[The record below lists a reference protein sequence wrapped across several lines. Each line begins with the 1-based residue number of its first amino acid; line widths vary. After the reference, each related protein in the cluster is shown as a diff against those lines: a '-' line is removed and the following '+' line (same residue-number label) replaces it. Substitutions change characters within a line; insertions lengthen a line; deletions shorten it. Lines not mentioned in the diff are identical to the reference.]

1 MVLDL
6 AELLKI
12 DRQGPT
18 KVSKVAVEAQVF
30 LYMQGDSST

>member
-18 KVSKVAVEAQVF
+18 KVSKVAVEGVF
-30 LYMQGDSST
+30 VYAR